1 MNALWIINLLK
12 VVWKDLKEINEMI
25 FLIKC
30 LPNDFDDG
38 ENKRV
43 PSHIESFSVLF
54 SSDVVSPKTATTMI
68 LWALS
73 VLLYINLAAVI
84 KGNRMNRF

>member
-1 MNALWIINLLK
+1 MNALWIIILLK